1 MLKYLLK
8 QPLWRKV
15 AVGFALGVLAGVL
28 AGPNA
33 EAWFGPLGELY
44 VNLIKM
50 LVVPLVFF
58 TVATSLPKL
67 AGVGNAARL
76 GGRTLA
82 WFVATSALAVVVGLG
97 FGLLFDPGAGVS
109 GLVTEPVTLKE
120 IPTVAEVLVGLA
132 PANLFAALAEGKV
145 LQVLVVAGFV
155 GAGLLALGEK
165 TARIRA
171 LMDEG
176 SALVFQITRW
186 IIQLTPI
193 GVFGL
198 IAAVVGRYGLASL
211 APLAKF
217 ILAIYVACLFHILVV
232 YGGLLKLHGLK
243 ALPFFKGA
251 LPAQQT
257 AFAASS
263 SMATLPVSLRTVI
276 ERFGV
281 PQAYAG
287 FAVPLGANMKMDAC
301 GAIYPAIA
309 SIFVARYFGVELTG
323 AHYALIALTA
333 VLGSLATAGV
343 PGTATVMLTLTLS
356 TAGLPL
362 EGLGLLVAIDRIVDM
377 MRTATN
383 VTGQM
388 LVPVLVAREEGV
400 LDVEAYEGRGEPMRE
415 SAALAAE

>member
-1 MLKYLLK
+1 MLKFLLK

-15 AVGFALGVLAGVL
+15 AVGFGLGVLAGAL
-28 AGPNA
+28 AGPQA
-33 EAWFGPLGELY
+33 EPWFGPLGDLY

-82 WFVATSALAVVVGLG
+82 WFVATSTLAVGVGLG

-109 GLVTEPVTLKE
+109 NLVTEPVVLKE
-120 IPTVAEVLVGLA
+120 IPTITEVLVGLA

-155 GAGLLALGEK
+155 GAGLLALGDK
-165 TARIRA
+165 TARLRA
-171 LMDEG
+171 LLDEG
-176 SALVFQITRW
+176 SSLIFQITRW

-198 IAAVVGRYGLASL
+198 IAGVVGHYGLASL

-217 ILAIYVACLFHILVV
+217 IVAVYVACLVHIVVV

-243 ALPFFKGA
+243 ALPFFRGA

-257 AFAASS
+257 AFASASS
-263 SMATLPVSLRTVI
+263 IGTLPVSLRTTI
-276 ERFGV
+276 DRLGV

-323 AHYALIALTA
+323 AHYGLIALTA

-388 LVPVLVAREEGV
+388 LVPVLVAREEGL
-400 LDVEAYEGRGEPMRE
+400 LDVAVYEGRVAQTAEP
-415 SAALAAE
+415 AALAAE